1 MRGAAGRALRA
12 AARHI
17 RGATLNFYERW
28 ILPRLIDLAMRN
40 EEVKRYRGKVIPTAS
55 GEVLEIGAGSG
66 LNLAFYGSQVLRLHA
81 LEPSE
86 ALLRM
91 ASRKLPGASFPVELL
106 RGSAEQIPLAD
117 GAIDTVVTTWTLC
130 SIPDVAKALRE
141 ARRVLKP
148 GGSLLFVEHGHAP
161 DASVAAWQ
169 RRIEPLWK
177 PLAGGCHLTRRIDE
191 LIGAA
196 GFEIIE
202 LENEYLKGPRPLTY
216 TYCGRAR

>member
-1 MRGAAGRALRA
+1 MGFYGRRL
-12 AARHI
+12 
-17 RGATLNFYERW
+17 
-28 ILPRLIDLAMRN
+28 LPRLIDLAMRN
-40 EEVKRYRGKVIPTAS
+40 KEVKRYRRKLIPGAA

-66 LNLAFYGSQVLRLHA
+66 LNLPFYGSQVRRLHA

-91 ASRKLPGASFPVELL
+91 ASRKLPGVHFPVELL
-106 RGSAEQIPLAD
+106 RGSAEEIPLAD
-117 GAIDTVVTTWTLC
+117 RSVDTVVTTWTLC

-141 ARRVLKP
+141 ARRVLRP

-177 PLAGGCHLTRRIDE
+177 PLAGGCHLTRRIDQ
-191 LIGAA
+191 LIRDA
-196 GFEIIE
+196 GFSINE

>member
-1 MRGAAGRALRA
+1 MG
-12 AARHI
+12 
-17 RGATLNFYERW
+17 FYERRL
-28 ILPRLIDLAMRN
+28 LPRLIDLAMRN
-40 EEVKRYRGKVIPTAS
+40 KEVKRYRGKLIPAAA

-66 LNLAFYGSQVLRLHA
+66 LNLPFYGPQVRRLHA

-91 ASRKLPGASFPVELL
+91 TSRKLPGTSYPVDLL
-106 RGSAEQIPLAD
+106 QGSAEEIPPAD
-117 GAIDTVVTTWTLC
+117 RSVDTVVTTWTLC

-177 PLAGGCHLTRRIDE
+177 PLAGGCHLTRRIDRLVRE
-191 LIGAA
+191 A
-196 GFEIIE
+196 GFEIVE

>member
-1 MRGAAGRALRA
+1 MS
-12 AARHI
+12 
-17 RGATLNFYERW
+17 FYERRL
-28 ILPRLIDLAMRN
+28 LPRLIDLAMRN
-40 EEVKRYRGKVIPTAS
+40 KEVKRYRGKLVPAAA
-55 GEVLEIGAGSG
+55 GKVLEIGAGSG
-66 LNLAFYGSQVLRLHA
+66 LNLPFYGPQVRRLHA
-81 LEPSE
+81 LDPSE

-91 ASRKLPGASFPVELL
+91 ASRKLPGAHFRVDLL
-106 RGSAEQIPLAD
+106 QGSAEEIPLAD
-117 GAIDTVVTTWTLC
+117 RSVDTVVTTWTLC

-141 ARRVLKP
+141 VRRVLKP

-177 PLAGGCHLTRRIDE
+177 PLAGGCHLTRRIDQ
-191 LIGAA
+191 LIRDA
-196 GFEIIE
+196 GFSIDE

>member
-1 MRGAAGRALRA
+1 MG
-12 AARHI
+12 
-17 RGATLNFYERW
+17 FYERRL
-28 ILPRLIDLAMRN
+28 LPRLIDLAMRN
-40 EEVKRYRGKVIPTAS
+40 KEVKRYRGKLIPAAA

-66 LNLAFYGSQVLRLHA
+66 LNLPFYGAQVRRLHA

-91 ASRKLPGASFPVELL
+91 ASRRLPGAPFPVDLL
-106 RGSAEQIPLAD
+106 QGSAEEIPLAD
-117 GAIDTVVTTWTLC
+117 GSVDTVVTTWTLC

-141 ARRVLKP
+141 ARRVLRP

-177 PLAGGCHLTRRIDE
+177 PLAGGCHLTRRIDR
-191 LIGAA
+191 LIREA
-196 GFEIIE
+196 GFEIVE

-216 TYCGRAR
+216 TYCGCGR

>member
-1 MRGAAGRALRA
+1 MADEAGRASRA
-12 AARHI
+12 AARQS

-40 EEVKRYRGKVIPTAS
+40 KEVKRYRRKVIPPAA

-66 LNLAFYGSQVLRLHA
+66 LNLPFYGSQVQRLHA
-81 LEPSE
+81 LEPSQ

-91 ASRKLPGASFPVELL
+91 ASRKLPGAAFEVELL
-106 RGSAEQIPLAD
+106 RGSAEEIPLAD
-117 GAIDTVVTTWTLC
+117 RSIDTVVTTWTLC

-177 PLAGGCHLTRRIDE
+177 PLAGGCHLTRRIDR
-191 LIGAA
+191 LIREA
-196 GFEIIE
+196 GFEIVE